1 MNAHLAFNSQNYVYN
16 RIQGFLVGVHEFE
29 LGHEN
34 TTHRASWGSLM
45 KKPKDFMQCTKR
57 QAHEETTQRT
67 KRQALMKNDSEDK
80 KDKLG

>member
-1 MNAHLAFNSQNYVYN
+1 
-16 RIQGFLVGVHEFE
+16 
-29 LGHEN
+29 
-34 TTHRASWGSLM
+34 M
-45 KKPKDFMQCTKR
+45 KKPKDFMQCAKR